1 MYIIFANKISEDSFI
16 TLIFTMMKTL
26 FPILILTF
34 LLYVGVL
41 LAVFADLVSG
51 VRKARL
57 RGEARTSAALRRTVD
72 KLVRYYNALFAMTVI
87 DAMQMA
93 AVVYLR
99 YFEEISLLP
108 VFPVF
113 TLIGAVGEALI
124 ELKSIYE
131 KAEQKEKKEYRDAA
145 DILKKLLEHESISKI
160 LKP

>member
-1 MYIIFANKISEDSFI
+1 
-16 TLIFTMMKTL
+16 MKTL

-51 VRKARL
+51 VRKARQ